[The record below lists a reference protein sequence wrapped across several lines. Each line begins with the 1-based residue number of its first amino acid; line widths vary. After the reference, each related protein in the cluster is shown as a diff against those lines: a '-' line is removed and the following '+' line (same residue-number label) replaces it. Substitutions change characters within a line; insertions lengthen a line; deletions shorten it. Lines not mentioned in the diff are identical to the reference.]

1 MSKFSNYL
9 RKLIDQSGESIA
21 SISRNAGIER
31 TSIHKALKDERILS
45 YKAMQILARYFGL
58 CTEERQEFF
67 RLHDISLQGEDA
79 YENRQ
84 AVCDFLNTLAS
95 VDFSMFPPQK

>member
-58 CTEERQEFF
+58 CTEERQESACMTSVYRVRMPMKIV
-67 RLHDISLQGEDA
+67 RL
-79 YENRQ
+79 
-84 AVCDFLNTLAS
+84 S
-95 VDFSMFPPQK
+95 VIF

>member
-58 CTEERQEFF
+58 CTEERQEFSACMTSVYRVRMPMKIV
-67 RLHDISLQGEDA
+67 RL
-79 YENRQ
+79 
-84 AVCDFLNTLAS
+84 S
-95 VDFSMFPPQK
+95 VIF

>member
-45 YKAMQILARYFGL
+45 LVCAQKNVRNFSACMTSVYRVRMPMKIV
-58 CTEERQEFF
+58 
-67 RLHDISLQGEDA
+67 RL
-79 YENRQ
+79 
-84 AVCDFLNTLAS
+84 S
-95 VDFSMFPPQK
+95 VIF

>member
-58 CTEERQEFF
+58 CTEENARNFSACMTSVYRVRMPMKIV
-67 RLHDISLQGEDA
+67 RL
-79 YENRQ
+79 
-84 AVCDFLNTLAS
+84 S
-95 VDFSMFPPQK
+95 VIF

>member
-45 YKAMQILARYFGL
+45 YKAMQILCGL
-58 CTEERQEFF
+58 HSRWQLCCLT
-67 RLHDISLQGEDA
+67 DVA
-79 YENRQ
+79 YPLRIIRCGVHGFAMNPY
-84 AVCDFLNTLAS
+84 VS
-95 VDFSMFPPQK
+95 

>member
-31 TSIHKALKDERILS
+31 TSVS
-45 YKAMQILARYFGL
+45 YTHLDVYK
-58 CTEERQEFF
+58 RQ
-67 RLHDISLQGEDA
+67 D
-79 YENRQ
+79 
-84 AVCDFLNTLAS
+84 V
-95 VDFSMFPPQK
+95 

>member
-45 YKAMQILARYFGL
+45 YNN
-58 CTEERQEFF
+58 
-67 RLHDISLQGEDA
+67 LH
-79 YENRQ
+79 YPR
-84 AVCDFLNTLAS
+84 
-95 VDFSMFPPQK
+95 